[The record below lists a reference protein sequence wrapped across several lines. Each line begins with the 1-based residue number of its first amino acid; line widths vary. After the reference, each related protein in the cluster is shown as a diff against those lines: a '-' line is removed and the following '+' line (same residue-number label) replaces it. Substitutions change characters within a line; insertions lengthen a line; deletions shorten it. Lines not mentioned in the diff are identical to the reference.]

1 MNPFFLCRL
10 RNLISYRIKNH
21 RWMIEILLHHI
32 FQILFPPLFKI
43 VHIIIFC
50 LMDIPYIHKLIHN
63 QHSLP
68 VTCFQ
73 KRFGTW
79 IVCGSDRII
88 SILFQDPDL
97 TCLCIRITAGSKYT
111 IIMMNAGSSKNHTFS
126 IDRDS
131 CFFIPFQSSDTKNNF
146 FLVCLHVFILSI
158 LLFRCKCHTQPIQI
172 WCIHT
177 P

>member
-21 RWMIEILLHHI
+21 RWMIKILLHHI

-79 IVCGSDRII
+79 DRII
-88 SILFQDPDL
+88 SILFQNPDL

-111 IIMMNAGSSKNHTFS
+111 IIMMNASSSKNHTFS

-146 FLVCLHVFILSI
+146 FLGCVHAFILSI
-158 LLFRCKCHTQPIQI
+158 LLFRYKCYTQLIQI